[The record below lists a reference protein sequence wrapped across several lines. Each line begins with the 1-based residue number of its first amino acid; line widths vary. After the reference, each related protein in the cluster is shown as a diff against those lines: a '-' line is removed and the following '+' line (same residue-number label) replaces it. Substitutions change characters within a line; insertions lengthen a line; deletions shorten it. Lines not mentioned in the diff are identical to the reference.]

1 MTAQAIHRSESGPK
15 ASEELIPVRKEEGIG
30 SVAIRP
36 AFACMEERASR
47 IDPRR
52 CLAVAV
58 MLLGVACPL
67 AALAGPWEVGG
78 TGVDSGYKFKLE
90 LGYKDTATQTNWVRP
105 GIGFAAPLNS
115 RLSYEIAVGHGAVET
130 STGKSS
136 GMRDL
141 DAKIKW
147 KLQEENGER
156 NDLAW
161 LLEPKLTLPTGD
173 KAAGISGDRTSL
185 ELPLR
190 AGKTL
195 GKIYLTG
202 EVRYTHV
209 FDNGYDQLVGYG
221 GLVEYF
227 PSSKWVVGVDLIT
240 DMPVDDSGL
249 YHLRSNA
256 GIKWKPGKSF
266 ELQGLLGRS
275 ITNRRGLMTT
285 SAKVVAEFKF

>member
-1 MTAQAIHRSESGPK
+1 MHQQSSHT
-15 ASEELIPVRKEEGIG
+15 
-30 SVAIRP
+30 
-36 AFACMEERASR
+36 ASR
-47 IDPRR
+47 GSHMDDRTSNETPCR
-52 CLAVAV
+52 CLMAVL
-58 MLLGVACPL
+58 MLLAMGCPL
-67 AALAGPWEVGG
+67 VALAGPWEVGG
-78 TGVDSGYKFKLE
+78 TGIDTGYKFKVE
-90 LGYKDTATQTNWVRP
+90 LGYKGTATQTNWVKP

-115 RLSYEIAVGHGAVET
+115 RLSYEIAVGHGMVET
-130 STGKSS
+130 TMGKSS

-156 NDLAW
+156 HDLAW

-173 KAAGISGDRTSL
+173 KAAGIGGDRTSL

-202 EVRYTHV
+202 EFRYTHV
-209 FDNGYDQLVGYG
+209 FDDDHDQLVGYG

-227 PSSKWVVGVDLIT
+227 PSNKWVIGVDLIS
-240 DMPVDDSGL
+240 DMPLGDSAL

-256 GIKWKPGKSF
+256 AIKWKPSKAF
-266 ELQGLLGRS
+266 EIQALLGRS

>member
-1 MTAQAIHRSESGPK
+1 
-15 ASEELIPVRKEEGIG
+15 
-30 SVAIRP
+30 
-36 AFACMEERASR
+36 
-47 IDPRR
+47 
-52 CLAVAV
+52 
-58 MLLGVACPL
+58 MLLAMGCPL

-78 TGVDSGYKFKLE
+78 TGIDTGYKFKVE

-105 GIGFAAPLNS
+105 GMGFAAPLSS
-115 RLSYEIAVGHGAVET
+115 RLSYEIAVGHGAVE
-130 STGKSS
+130 STRGKSS

-202 EVRYTHV
+202 EFRYTHV
-209 FDNGYDQLVGYG
+209 FDNGHDQLVGYG

-227 PSSKWVVGVDLIT
+227 PSDMWVVGVDLIS
-240 DMPVDDSGL
+240 DMPLGDSAL

-256 GIKWKPGKSF
+256 AVKWRPGKAF
-266 ELQGLLGRS
+266 EIQALLGRS
-275 ITNRRGLMTT
+275 IANRRGPMTT
-285 SAKVVAEFKF
+285 SAKLVAEFKF